1 MSAMLM
7 ATPAALG
14 SAAAPGLSVLTS
26 LTPAGARRLAP
37 APSCRL
43 HPGEQQQQQHKHLVR
58 SPLAV
63 TSRNRRW
70 LVRSLP
76 GLACFL
82 SFFPLEFY
90 RRRKW
95 AVCALDGVRDKRYEA
110 LDEGLL
116 SALRV
121 SYDFCLSLSFFRGVW
136 LTSPFCASSEP
147 PSLDGERD
155 GAVERYALTLRPAA
169 GVHAE
174 LAQLVRRG
182 LGA

>member
-1 MSAMLM
+1 MLSPRLLCSPHDLAVDRDDARRFDITSRTGKSTVRYHRIGSSQFAAIVSSMDISFSQATRRALWRAYAVTVMSAMLM

-110 LDEGLL
+110 LDEG
-116 SALRV
+116 
-121 SYDFCLSLSFFRGVW
+121 
-136 LTSPFCASSEP
+136 
-147 PSLDGERD
+147 
-155 GAVERYALTLRPAA
+155 
-169 GVHAE
+169 
-174 LAQLVRRG
+174 
-182 LGA
+182 